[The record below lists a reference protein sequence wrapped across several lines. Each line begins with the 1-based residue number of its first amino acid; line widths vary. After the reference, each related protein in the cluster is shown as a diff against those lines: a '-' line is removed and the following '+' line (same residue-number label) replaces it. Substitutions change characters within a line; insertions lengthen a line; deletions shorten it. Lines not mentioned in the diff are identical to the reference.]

1 MLVAG
6 ATNFNKVL
14 TTTKYDNQS
23 NWFNLI
29 HQVPR
34 EEKHMNCIGAYVK
47 QMVVKKKMFRK
58 QAARYADSN
67 DTSLMREGTSE
78 IVSNKFNCP
87 I

>member
-1 MLVAG
+1 MPVAG

-34 EEKHMNCIGAYVK
+34 EGMHMKCIGAYVK
-47 QMVVKKKMFRK
+47 QMMVKKKMIRK
-58 QAARYADSN
+58 QAARYADSY
-67 DTSLMREGTSE
+67 DT
-78 IVSNKFNCP
+78 KD
-87 I
+87 